1 MTAPIGPTNPDAG
14 VIEARPAID
23 PVTIPTKLGFPNL
36 IHSMNIHTKMLQKQ
50 KYQVTSMAIPHLG
63 LQRSAATVKAEP
75 TNP

>member
-36 IHSMNIHTKMLQKQ
+36 IHSMNIHTKD
-50 KYQVTSMAIPHLG
+50 
-63 LQRSAATVKAEP
+63 ATEAEI
-75 TNP
+75 